1 MNKNGSIIYMN
12 ENGILSHQTLRI
24 WLISVRY
31 VNISRPYN
39 SILSS
44 HAQMHYV
51 NYYYMYSIEVGCENI
66 GTKEGRSYNKIRSV

>member
-1 MNKNGSIIYMN
+1 MNKNVSIINMN
-12 ENGILSHQTLRI
+12 ESGILSHQTLRI
-24 WLISVRY
+24 WLSSVCY

-51 NYYYMYSIEVGCENI
+51 KYYYMY
-66 GTKEGRSYNKIRSV
+66 